1 MEVSIGILII
11 GSLYWDDELC
21 RARWWHERLDLSTP
35 RSVLAPTRYGR
46 INDYFANAVTVF
58 AANADRSAR
67 VAALAAGKVA
77 ASEQRQSMVNYLR
90 AIADDYKPRRAS
102 EDDLPSR
109 LNALAEEIASKDWQL
124 EDITVQKLI
133 LGEHDPQYLEALD
146 ASDPTVFVHKFP
158 HLSQSAPPR

>member
-1 MEVSIGILII
+1 
-11 GSLYWDDELC
+11 
-21 RARWWHERLDLSTP
+21 
-35 RSVLAPTRYGR
+35 
-46 INDYFANAVTVF
+46 
-58 AANADRSAR
+58 
-67 VAALAAGKVA
+67 
-77 ASEQRQSMVNYLR
+77 MVNYLR

-124 EDITVQKLI
+124 EDITVQKLL

-158 HLSQSAPPR
+158 HLFQSAPPR